1 MRFLIIFLLFSTTVF
16 SHETKLPYDY
26 FETQA
31 IYHLNTGQ
39 IIYVEKSAHGQ
50 VLWEKMLLVD

>member
-1 MRFLIIFLLFSTTVF
+1 MIGEIIILGLLPIYIYRKSKKIFYALIFILLSTLAY

-31 IYHLNTGQ
+31 IYH
-39 IIYVEKSAHGQ
+39 
-50 VLWEKMLLVD
+50 